1 MYLNLAL
8 KNLKNNM
15 RDYLVYFFTIA
26 VSISLFY
33 AFGVLDKSHY
43 LMQTMGIVAD
53 YELSQVNSGYNIASI
68 GVGVILAIV
77 IIYANTFFLKRRKKE
92 IGVCLTLGMSKKSI
106 AVVMFLEALGIGIIS
121 LIIGIILG
129 IVISQLLAMATL
141 SLMGIGFSKYKFI
154 FSFGA
159 VARTFI
165 YFIIIF
171 IIVGFYNI
179 TNVAN
184 GDVKE
189 LMRKVKMR
197 RKSEKSVTGIRVK
210 FESEKFQTALAIA
223 LMVVFIFATVNGLG
237 IMKIFTT
244 LSNSGIPINFMKASL
259 YSVGFVSIIYLIY
272 IILAFVGVKRVIDK

>member
-77 IIYANTFFLKRRKKE
+77 IIYANTFFLKRRRKE

-106 AVVMFLEALGIGIIS
+106 AVVMFLEALGIGVIS

-129 IVISQLLAMATL
+129 VVISQLLAMATL
-141 SLMGIGFSKYKFI
+141 SLVGIGLSKYKFI

-184 GDVKE
+184 
-189 LMRKVKMR
+189 
-197 RKSEKSVTGIRVK
+197 
-210 FESEKFQTALAIA
+210 
-223 LMVVFIFATVNGLG
+223 
-237 IMKIFTT
+237 
-244 LSNSGIPINFMKASL
+244 
-259 YSVGFVSIIYLIY
+259 
-272 IILAFVGVKRVIDK
+272 